1 MGRFSTRTISRYM
14 VMLNFACVFYGDTYS
29 KPPTDPWSYVR
40 NLYNMVE
47 RNLTI
52 PYRFIC
58 FTDNIIIHKRKEFKG
73 KDIEFRQ
80 FKRHDFEGWFNKL
93 QLFSPQSELDGDTL
107 YMDLD
112 VVIMKNIDDMATIGE
127 SKNFVGMNDFNPSS
141 GLFNSSIMRFNNKY
155 HNIIWNEYMKRR
167 GDFSKCHGDQEII
180 SQIIKDKEDT
190 LSFPNEWTQSYK
202 WLNRK
207 GERFHIDKMTY
218 EQDPNAK
225 VCVFHGNPNPHES
238 PQEWVKALW
247 K

>member
-1 MGRFSTRTISRYM
+1 
-14 VMLNFACVFYGDTYS
+14 MLNFACVFYGDKYS

-52 PYRFIC
+52 PYKFIC
-58 FTDNIIIHKRKEFKG
+58 FTDNTIIHKRKEFKG
-73 KDIEFRQ
+73 KDIEFKQ
-80 FKRHDFEGWFNKL
+80 FKRYDLEGWFNKL

-112 VVIMKNIDDMATIGE
+112 VVIMSNINELATIGE
-127 SKNFVGMNDFNPSS
+127 SKNFVGMNDFNPTS
-141 GLFNSSIMRFNNKY
+141 GLFNSSIMRFNNQY
-155 HNIIWNEYMKRR
+155 HSVIWEDYLKRKTE
-167 GDFSKCHGDQEII
+167 FSSMHGDQEII
-180 SQIIKDKEDT
+180 SSIIKSHKDT
-190 LSFPNEWTQSYK
+190 ISFPDEWTQSYK

-207 GERFHIDKMTY
+207 GERYHIDKMTY
-218 EQDPNAK
+218 EQDPNSK

-238 PQEWVKALW
+238 TQEWVQKLW

>member
-1 MGRFSTRTISRYM
+1 
-14 VMLNFACVFYGDTYS
+14 MLNFACVFYGDKYTF
-29 KPPTDPWSYVR
+29 PYVS

-47 RNLTI
+47 RNLTS

-58 FTDNIIIHKRKEFKG
+58 FTDNTVIHKQKQFKG

-80 FKRHDFEGWFNKL
+80 FKRHDFNGWFNKL
-93 QLFSPQSELDGDTL
+93 QLFSPDSNLEGNTL

-112 VVIMKNIDDMATIGE
+112 VVIMNNIECFGYIGE
-127 SKNFVGMNDFNPSS
+127 DKNFVGMNDFNPTS

-155 HNIIWNEYMKRR
+155 HSVIWEQYLKRR
-167 GDFSKCHGDQEII
+167 TEFNSSHGDQEII
-180 SQIIKDKEDT
+180 SSLIKNHKDT
-190 LSFPNEWTQSYK
+190 ISFPDEWTQSYK

-207 GERFHIDKMTY
+207 GDRYHISKQTY

-225 VCVFHGNPNPHES
+225 VCVFHGSPNPHDS
-238 PQEWVKALW
+238 TQEWVQKLW

>member
-1 MGRFSTRTISRYM
+1 MDRISIRITSRYV
-14 VMLNFACVFYGDTYS
+14 VMLNFACVFYGDKYIR
-29 KPPTDPWSYVR
+29 PPTDPWSYVR

-58 FTDNIIIHKRKEFKG
+58 FTDSTVLHKQKEFRG

-93 QLFSPQSELDGDTL
+93 QLFSPQSELKGDTL

-112 VVIMKNIDDMATIGE
+112 VVIMQNIDDMATIGE
-127 SKNFVGMNDFNPSS
+127 SKNFVGMNDFNPTS

-155 HNIIWNEYMKRR
+155 HHVIWDKYIKNRSNYQMP
-167 GDFSKCHGDQEII
+167 GDQDII
-180 SQIIKDKEDT
+180 SSIIKSHEDSI
-190 LSFPNEWTQSYK
+190 SFPDEWTQSYK
-202 WLNRK
+202 WLNRR
-207 GERFHIDKMTY
+207 GERYHIDKMTY

-225 VCVFHGNPNPHES
+225 VCVFHGNPNPDES
-238 PQEWVKALW
+238 QQQWVKELW

>member
-1 MGRFSTRTISRYM
+1 
-14 VMLNFACVFYGDTYS
+14 MLNFACVFYGDKYTF
-29 KPPTDPWSYVR
+29 PYVS

-47 RNLTI
+47 RNLTS

-58 FTDNIIIHKRKEFKG
+58 FTDNTVIHKQKQFKG

-80 FKRHDFEGWFNKL
+80 FKRHDFNGWFNKL
-93 QLFSPQSELDGDTL
+93 QLFSPDSNLEGNTL

-112 VVIMKNIDDMATIGE
+112 VVIMNNIECFGYIGE
-127 SKNFVGMNDFNPSS
+127 DKNFVGMNDFNPTS

-155 HNIIWNEYMKRR
+155 HSIIWEQYLKRR
-167 GDFSKCHGDQEII
+167 TEFNSSHGDQEII
-180 SQIIKDKEDT
+180 SSLIKSHKDT
-190 LSFPNEWTQSYK
+190 ISFPDEWTQSYK

-207 GERFHIDKMTY
+207 GDRYHISKQTY

-225 VCVFHGNPNPHES
+225 VCVFHGSPNPHDS
-238 PQEWVKALW
+238 TQEWVQKLW

>member
-1 MGRFSTRTISRYM
+1 MDWFFIRFTSRYM
-14 VMLNFACVFYGDTYS
+14 VMLNFACVFYGDKYTF
-29 KPPTDPWSYVR
+29 KYVE

-47 RNLTI
+47 RNLTS

-58 FTDNIIIHKRKEFKG
+58 FTDNTVIHKQKQFKG

-80 FKRHDFEGWFNKL
+80 FKRHDFNGWFNKL
-93 QLFSPQSELDGDTL
+93 QLFSPDSNLDGNTL

-112 VVIMKNIDDMATIGE
+112 VVIMNNIECLGYIGE
-127 SKNFVGMNDFNPSS
+127 DKNFVGMNDFNPTS

-155 HNIIWNEYMKRR
+155 HSVIWEQYLKRR
-167 GDFSKCHGDQEII
+167 TEFNSSHGDQEII
-180 SQIIKDKEDT
+180 TSLIKSHKDT
-190 LSFPNEWTQSYK
+190 ISFPDEWTQSYK

-207 GERFHIDKMTY
+207 GDRYHISKQTY

-225 VCVFHGNPNPHES
+225 VCVFHGSPNPHDS
-238 PQEWVKALW
+238 TQEWVQKLW

>member
-1 MGRFSTRTISRYM
+1 MI
-14 VMLNFACVFYGDTYS
+14 NFACVFYGDKYTF
-29 KPPTDPWSYVR
+29 SYVI

-47 RNLTI
+47 RNLTS

-58 FTDNIIIHKRKEFKG
+58 FTDNTVIHKQKQFKG

-80 FKRHDFEGWFNKL
+80 FKRHDFNGWFNKL
-93 QLFSPQSELDGDTL
+93 QLFSPDSNLEGNTL

-112 VVIMKNIDDMATIGE
+112 VVIMQNIECFGYMGE
-127 SKNFVGMNDFNPSS
+127 SKNFIGMNDFNPTS

-155 HNIIWNEYMKRR
+155 HNVIWEQYLKRR
-167 GDFSKCHGDQEII
+167 TEFNSSHGDQEII
-180 SQIIKDKEDT
+180 TALIKNHKDT
-190 LSFPNEWTQSYK
+190 ISFPDEWTQSYK

-207 GERFHIDKMTY
+207 GDRYHISKQTY

-225 VCVFHGNPNPHES
+225 VCVFHGSPNPHDS
-238 PQEWVKALW
+238 TQEWVQKLW